1 MNWISEKA
9 YVPFLVLISIILVIG
24 FINRN
29 ETLDINVHDTYFVIN
44 NLHLTILLSILLGI
58 IALGYF
64 LSGIFSI
71 PLINWMTISHV
82 LSTLLGILLI
92 IILFKVQMNLEPKT
106 GNIEFFLKYSKIIKR
121 INIALFSIL
130 GLTILSQLL
139 FLINVIIGLK
149 NRL

>member
-24 FINRN
+24 FINRK
-29 ETLDINVHDTYFVIN
+29 ETLDINVHDTYIVIN
-44 NLHLTILLSILLGI
+44 NLHLAILLSIFLVI

-64 LSGIFSI
+64 LSDIFNI

-82 LSTLLGILLI
+82 LITIIGIFFVF
-92 IILFKVQMNLEPKT
+92 ILFKVQTNLEVNT
-106 GNIEFFLKYSKIIKR
+106 STIEFILKYSKTIER

-139 FLINVIIGLK
+139 FLINIIIGLK
-149 NRL
+149 NK